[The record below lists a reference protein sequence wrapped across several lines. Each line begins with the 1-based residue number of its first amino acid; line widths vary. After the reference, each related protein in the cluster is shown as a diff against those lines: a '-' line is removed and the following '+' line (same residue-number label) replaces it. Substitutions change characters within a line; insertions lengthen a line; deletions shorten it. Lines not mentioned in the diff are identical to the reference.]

1 MSAFALRLIAL
12 LCMALD
18 QLGLVLLP
26 GVSLL
31 RAVGRLAL
39 PLYCFLLCE
48 GYRHTRSLRRYGLRL
63 FLLALLSE
71 VPFDLVHFDALFSP
85 AGQNVVFT
93 LCLSL
98 LALCCYVALIV
109 KKPLLCAAS
118 VLLCCM
124 AAMLLRSDYAAY
136 GVLLTL
142 CFHVFADSPAR
153 RAAGFAALLSAY
165 LLQLYAAGA
174 PASFLLLSPCALL
187 ALLPISLYNG
197 RPGVKRL
204 RFAFYA
210 AYPLGLLALYLIRH
224 FRLIPPYWYL

>member
-1 MSAFALRLIAL
+1 MTSFALRLTAL
-12 LCMALD
+12 ICMALD

-26 GVSLL
+26 DASFL

-39 PLYCFLLCE
+39 PLYCFLLSE

-63 FLLALLSE
+63 VLLALLSE
-71 VPFDLVHFDALFSP
+71 IPFDLVHFNTPFSP

-98 LALCCYVALIV
+98 LALCCFDALRV
-109 KKPLLCAAS
+109 KRPALCAVS
-118 VLLCCM
+118 VMLVCM

-142 CFHVFADSPAR
+142 CFYAFSDHPR
-153 RAAGFAALLSAY
+153 RLAAGFAALLALY

-174 PASFLLLSPCALL
+174 PATFLLLSPCALL
-187 ALLPISLYNG
+187 ALLPILLYNG
-197 RPGVKRL
+197 RPGPRALRL
-204 RFAFYA
+204 GFYA
-210 AYPLGLLALYLIRH
+210 AYPLGLFALYLIRNL
-224 FRLIPPYWYL
+224 RLVPPYWYL